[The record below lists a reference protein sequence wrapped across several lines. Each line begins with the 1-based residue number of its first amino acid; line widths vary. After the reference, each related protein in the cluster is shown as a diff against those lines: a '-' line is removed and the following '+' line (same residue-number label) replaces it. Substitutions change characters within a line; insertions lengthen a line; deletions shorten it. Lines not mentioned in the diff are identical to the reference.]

1 MIKMIFYLVTFENRL
16 EEAVD
21 YTMIVMEASKG
32 FLELAKTMKPIDS
45 IVYKA
50 LCENKSPFTEE
61 MLKKVESGTDLKGI
75 ASNVQRSINRLKNLN
90 MISQAVSRS
99 YRIEKPG
106 LRKFLE
112 SK

>member
-1 MIKMIFYLVTFENRL
+1 
-16 EEAVD
+16 
-21 YTMIVMEASKG
+21 
-32 FLELAKTMKPIDS
+32 
-45 IVYKA
+45 
-50 LCENKSPFTEE
+50 

-90 MISQAVSRS
+90 IISQAVSRS